1 MDTHEEWDLRTPPA
15 RYLLDHR
22 VGTRA
27 DLARRLVANDL
38 KGIQRRR
45 MTLLKLSLIAFNT
58 LCEQL
63 GKDALQAT
71 RWDTRESVVKE
82 WIRGCAATVASRL
95 PEDELSLWLMCG
107 KEFDMT
113 KEEGKTAELILRT
126 HAKRGKKYG
135 LLGAPKVLEL
145 YPPFWTYR
153 TAPSR
158 YLEMLGGTKIAAE
171 KARAAVKPFEDA
183 IWQELKQVEAA
194 LRKAMSTEDRS
205 RDADDILA
213 LAVSRAYDS
222 ISRIRYDNNRSPEY
236 PGDVASWIAH
246 LAPLSAIR

>member
-1 MDTHEEWDLRTPPA
+1 MDEHDQWDLKLSPA

-22 VGTRA
+22 AGTRA

-38 KGIQRRR
+38 KGIRRR
-45 MTLLKLSLIAFNT
+45 RITLLRLCLIAFNA

-63 GKDALQAT
+63 GKDALQVT
-71 RWDTRESVVKE
+71 RWETRESMVKE
-82 WIRGCAATVASRL
+82 WIRGCAAKVMSRL
-95 PEDELSLWLMCG
+95 PEEELSLWLMGG

-113 KEEGKTAELILRT
+113 KEEEKTAESILRAC
-126 HAKRGKKYG
+126 AKKGKQHG
-135 LLGAPKVLEL
+135 LLGAPKDLEV
-145 YPPFWTYR
+145 YPSFWTHK

-158 YLEMLGGTKIAAE
+158 YLEMLGGTRIVAE
-171 KARAAVKPFEDA
+171 KARAALKPFEDA

-194 LRKAMSTEDRS
+194 LRKAMSTEDTS

-236 PGDVASWIAH
+236 SGDVGSWITH
-246 LAPLSAIR
+246 LAPLSTIR

>member
-1 MDTHEEWDLRTPPA
+1 MDVHDQWDLKLSPA

-27 DLARRLVANDL
+27 DLARRLVAHDL
-38 KGIQRRR
+38 KGIHRRR
-45 MTLLKLSLIAFNT
+45 ITLLKISLIAFNI

-63 GKDALQAT
+63 GKDALQVA
-71 RWDTRESVVKE
+71 RWERPESVVKE
-82 WIRGCAATVASRL
+82 WAKGCAAKVMSRL

-113 KEEGKTAELILRT
+113 KEEEKTAESILRT
-126 HAKRGKKYG
+126 HAKKGRGYG
-135 LLGAPKVLEL
+135 RLGAPKVLEV
-145 YPPFWTYR
+145 YPSFWTHKR
-153 TAPSR
+153 VPAR
-158 YLEMLGGTKIAAE
+158 YLEMLGGTKKVAE
-171 KARAAVKPFEDA
+171 KARATLKPFEDA
-183 IWQELKQVEAA
+183 IWQELKQVEVT
-194 LRKAMSTEDRS
+194 LRKAMSTEDTS

-236 PGDVASWIAH
+236 PGDVASWITD

>member
-1 MDTHEEWDLRTPPA
+1 MNEHDPWELKLSPA

-38 KGIQRRR
+38 KGIHRRR

-82 WIRGCAATVASRL
+82 WIKGCAAKVVSRL

-113 KEEGKTAELILRT
+113 KEEEKTAESILRSC
-126 HAKRGKKYG
+126 AKKGRGYG
-135 LLGAPKVLEL
+135 RLGAPKVLEV
-145 YPPFWTYR
+145 YPSFWTHKR
-153 TAPSR
+153 VPAR
-158 YLEMLGGTKIAAE
+158 YLEMLGGTKKVAE

-222 ISRIRYDNNRSPEY
+222 ISRIRYNNNRSPEY

>member
-1 MDTHEEWDLRTPPA
+1 MNEHDPWELKLSPA

-27 DLARRLVANDL
+27 GLARWLVANDL
-38 KGIQRRR
+38 KGIHRRR
-45 MTLLKLSLIAFNT
+45 ITLLKLSLIAFNT

-82 WIRGCAATVASRL
+82 WINGCTAKVVSRL
-95 PEDELSLWLMCG
+95 PEDDLSLWLMCG
-107 KEFDMT
+107 KEFDTT
-113 KEEGKTAELILRT
+113 KEEKKTAESILRT
-126 HAKRGKKYG
+126 YAKKGRGYG
-135 LLGAPKVLEL
+135 RLGAPKVLEV
-145 YPPFWTYR
+145 YPSFWTHKR
-153 TAPSR
+153 VPAR
-158 YLEMLGGTKIAAE
+158 YLEMLGGTKKVAE
-171 KARAAVKPFEDA
+171 KARAALKPFEDA

-194 LRKAMSTEDRS
+194 LRKAMSTEDTS

-236 PGDVASWIAH
+236 SGDVGSWITH
-246 LAPLSAIR
+246 LAPLSTIR